1 MMFLKII
8 AFICSTTLIYKL
20 AYSPFS
26 WVFRV
31 AAITMIVVAM
41 RNFVLQ

>member
-41 RNFVLQ
+41 RTFVLQ